1 MALYEAPDKPADP
14 LCFLRNNFAGQN
26 IEELQETVK
35 KLTAEK
41 EKLLVDVETLSK
53 ENSELKDKLA
63 AAEKTA
69 QQAVEANGSPAT
81 DEPEV
86 KEPEPEV
93 SSKDEEAMETDAKD
107 LPEAVEKTEPVD
119 EGEAKAEDQPKAPA
133 AAPAAAAAEA
143 DEGKVEAAAEPS
155 AAAEK

>member
-1 MALYEAPDKPADP
+1 MSIDAKREDFRKYLEKEGILETLTKSLVALYEAPDKPADP

-69 QQAVEANGSPAT
+69 QVRMPLIFIEYLGPAMFAQSPT
-81 DEPEV
+81 FYFLY
-86 KEPEPEV
+86 K
-93 SSKDEEAMETDAKD
+93 
-107 LPEAVEKTEPVD
+107 
-119 EGEAKAEDQPKAPA
+119 
-133 AAPAAAAAEA
+133 
-143 DEGKVEAAAEPS
+143 
-155 AAAEK
+155 

>member
-69 QQAVEANGSPAT
+69 QVRMPPIFIEYLGPAMFAQRPT
-81 DEPEV
+81 FYFV
-86 KEPEPEV
+86 YK
-93 SSKDEEAMETDAKD
+93 
-107 LPEAVEKTEPVD
+107 
-119 EGEAKAEDQPKAPA
+119 
-133 AAPAAAAAEA
+133 
-143 DEGKVEAAAEPS
+143 
-155 AAAEK
+155 

>member
-1 MALYEAPDKPADP
+1 M
-14 LCFLRNNFAGQN
+14 
-26 IEELQETVK
+26 I
-35 KLTAEK
+35 
-41 EKLLVDVETLSK
+41 
-53 ENSELKDKLA
+53 A
-63 AAEKTA
+63 AFDLF

-133 AAPAAAAAEA
+133 AAPAAAPASGCSSGLPVAGYGHRTGAA
-143 DEGKVEAAAEPS
+143 VAAAEWSLPKPKVCTLHS
-155 AAAEK
+155 VRDNC

>member
-1 MALYEAPDKPADP
+1 MVTWPNIKAPSNWLFCFFQVALYEAPDKPADP

-69 QQAVEANGSPAT
+69 QVRMPLIFIEYLGPAMFAQSPT
-81 DEPEV
+81 FYFV
-86 KEPEPEV
+86 YKW
-93 SSKDEEAMETDAKD
+93 
-107 LPEAVEKTEPVD
+107 
-119 EGEAKAEDQPKAPA
+119 
-133 AAPAAAAAEA
+133 
-143 DEGKVEAAAEPS
+143 PS
-155 AAAEK
+155 